1 MICRLI
7 IYLSI
12 CLFLVTLL
20 NPHSILHHICIWL
33 MLSSKAAKTEGT
45 SRIHFQ
51 NFPRAICHC
60 SAQHVNFSCT
70 QVRGFFIQ
78 FLAVT
83 ERETV
88 ISSPSSQSPEVPAW
102 FFVRCRVLH
111 EWIRSAGWAVLQAH
125 CGSSGIRAVGVEDGN
140 PGLSVAEL
148 LNYSRPPTLPASIP
162 LCSASTETSITV
174 WMSDLCLSPSLNLK
188 WGALPWILQQFLR
201 KQLQDIAVTI
211 SWDITVAEIGL
222 KLHFEKKR

>member
-70 QVRGFFIQ
+70 QVRGLNLGIFIQ

-83 ERETV
+83 ERERDCDFLTV
-88 ISSPSSQSPEVPAW
+88 LTVTWSSRVVLCPLPSAARVNTQRWLSCSTSPLW
-102 FFVRCRVLH
+102 VL
-111 EWIRSAGWAVLQAH
+111 WDKGCWGGGWESRAQ
-125 CGSSGIRAVGVEDGN
+125 CGRA
-140 PGLSVAEL
+140 AEL
-148 LNYSRPPTLPASIP
+148 FTSPHPACLHSSLQCIHWDLHNSVNERSLSLPFTKS
-162 LCSASTETSITV
+162 
-174 WMSDLCLSPSLNLK
+174 
-188 WGALPWILQQFLR
+188 
-201 KQLQDIAVTI
+201 
-211 SWDITVAEIGL
+211 
-222 KLHFEKKR
+222 